1 MTVHCQVMSYSPAGQ
16 AFTDLVL
23 LVFQINGALL
33 EAGDRITAPVG
44 QTSARWQIMGCIDDR
59 AMTVSGIA
67 RIMGLTRQSVQR
79 TADLLVQD
87 GLAAYED
94 NPDHKRAKLLR
105 LTSSG
110 QSALDIIEAAQLE
123 WANRVGER
131 IALADLERAKTS
143 LERLREALNAVPES

>member
-1 MTVHCQVMSYSPAGQ
+1 MSYSPAGQ

-33 EAGDRITAPVG
+33 EAGDRMTAPVG

-67 RIMGLTRQSVQR
+67 RIMGLARQSVQR